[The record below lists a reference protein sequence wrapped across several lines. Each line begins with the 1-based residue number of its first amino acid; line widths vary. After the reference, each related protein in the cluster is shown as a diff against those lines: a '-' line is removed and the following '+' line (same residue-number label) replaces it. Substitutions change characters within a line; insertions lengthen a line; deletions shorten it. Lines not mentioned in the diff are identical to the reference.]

1 MKKIFFIITMCL
13 FCAFLGAQENG
24 ESQNNQGVQTEQ
36 NAQNVQNAQGEGES
50 QKPQKDFQNHVI
62 PVLGFQALQTGE
74 KDFIFTPTAALQF
87 MRTKNKDVKSAQP
100 DSITAAVS
108 YSQLI
113 STVGYGED
121 EIKNLHSLSLMG
133 NVGFGK
139 NMITAM
145 FSTSGKAIFTS
156 NSTLTG
162 GLMYTRELI
171 KNDNWKFNLGLG
183 VLAGDLGLEIA
194 GYYIYVVP
202 LPVFSLSYTSEYFN
216 SSLSMMGLP
225 SLSMTLFPKAYVRV
239 KGECGI
245 AGFSSIRD
253 LTFDCALAY
262 HPFAKKT
269 GGDFLSFSAGVMNQ
283 HSSFTPD
290 KKEKNTFQY
299 YSVYGEINATF
310 IVLRGGYNFNGKTIH
325 NDKDVSDLQKGV
337 FASIQAM
344 YMF

>member
-1 MKKIFFIITMCL
+1 MKKKLVIVLMCL
-13 FCAFLGAQENG
+13 FCAFLSAQE
-24 ESQNNQGVQTEQ
+24 EAETK
-36 NAQNVQNAQGEGES
+36 ADA
-50 QKPQKDFQNHVI
+50 KPQKDFQNHVV
-62 PVLGFQALQTGE
+62 PVLGFQALQTDE
-74 KDFIFTPTAALQF
+74 KDFIFTPNAAVQF
-87 MRTKNKDVKSAQP
+87 VRTKSEGVESAQP
-100 DSITAAVS
+100 DTIMAAAS

-113 STVGYGED
+113 STVGYGVD
-121 EIKNLHSLSLMG
+121 EIKNLHALSLMG
-133 NVGFGK
+133 NIAFGK

-145 FSTSGKAIFTS
+145 FSNSGKQLFSS

-171 KNDNWKFNLGLG
+171 NNDSFNFRLGIGVMAGDFNLK
-183 VLAGDLGLEIA
+183 IA
-194 GYYIYVVP
+194 GYYIYVIP

-225 SLSMTLFPKAYVRV
+225 SLSMTLFPKSIVRV
-239 KGECGI
+239 KGQCGI

-253 LTFDCALAY
+253 LTFDCAIAY

-290 KKEKNTFQY
+290 RNERNTFQY
-299 YSVYGEINATF
+299 YSVYGEINASF
-310 IVLRGGYNFNGKTIH
+310 IVLRGGYNFNGKKIH
-325 NDKDVSDLQKGV
+325 NDEVVSDLHKGV